1 MKEILKS
8 NNKNN
13 KKEKNEY
20 YILFNYILYQNNKRN
35 KNKNMFNNN
44 IFPKEQMNKE
54 KPIIIEHFIKE
65 ENDNEIDFLNL
76 NNIESK
82 SSHDSKKYYN
92 LDFQFKDKNYQKRFS
107 ISSKNSRINLSSIIN
122 EIYYKK
128 NLNKRVNSACQI
140 ENKFNFIVSNDD
152 ENNNFIFFNKN
163 INEIIKK
170 TKNEKIN
177 LVLYPKK
184 KLQKIKNRHNVN
196 KKKERN
202 ILFKNND
209 ISGAKYKTIKLR
221 FKKNRSE
228 SFFFREPN
236 DMNQRNRF
244 IKLKKDL
251 NEEANKINNMKSEF
265 FKGPLYNKFNK
276 IDKIEDLRLKNSLKR
291 PRSVLLSS

>member
-76 NNIESK
+76 N
-82 SSHDSKKYYN
+82 
-92 LDFQFKDKNYQKRFS
+92 
-107 ISSKNSRINLSSIIN
+107 
-122 EIYYKK
+122 
-128 NLNKRVNSACQI
+128 KRVNSACQI

-184 KLQKIKNRHNVN
+184 KLQKIENRHNVN